1 MEIDC
6 VKNPTIHG
14 SKRIVLDIRAAS
26 MSSGRR
32 IARRAKYD
40 LVIQYQST
48 AAKRLLAAYVRTGR
62 IICVALIDRYAVRPG
77 YIESDDRSYR
87 EVEACESK
95 AGLLTCVVMDVRLL
109 QPIAR
114 TVAPSELAGAPRCAV
129 EHTRLQP
136 VI

>member
-1 MEIDC
+1 MEIDS
-6 VKNPTIHG
+6 VQKATIHG

-26 MSSGRR
+26 MSSRGR
-32 IARRAKYD
+32 IARRDKYD

-48 AAKRLLAAYVRTGR
+48 ATKQVFACKYSHAFVRTGR
-62 IICVALIDRYAVRPG
+62 IICAALIDRYAVRPG
-77 YIESDDRSYR
+77 YIESNDRSYR

-95 AGLLTCVVMDVRLL
+95 GGLLTCVVMDVRL
-109 QPIAR
+109 
-114 TVAPSELAGAPRCAV
+114 TPRCAV